1 MGRVARLT
9 GFAIVTVAVVAA
21 AAFLL
26 LPLAVRGFVRGLT
39 LIVNGGVWVAA
50 SLSTGADAWTIF
62 KTVGRAAGTAMLS
75 PQAFGVI
82 GGLVLA
88 GGLALYGLQRLLG
101 SDEESPR

>member
-62 KTVGRAAGTAMLS
+62 KAVGRAAGTAMLS
-75 PQAFGVI
+75 PQAFSVI